1 MRLIGAEGKQFGIV
15 SRKEA
20 LAIARQE
27 GYDLVEVAP
36 QEEPPVCKLMD
47 YGKFQYQQ
55 KKKMQEAKK
64 KQKIIHVKEMVL
76 RPTIDTHDYEIKK
89 RNILRFLQEGDK
101 VKVVIRFR
109 GREVN
114 YLEIGE
120 KLLNKLI
127 DEVFEFGS
135 LESEPQ
141 KMERQI
147 TAILAPKKT

>member
-1 MRLIGAEGKQFGIV
+1 M
-15 SRKEA
+15 
-20 LAIARQE
+20 
-27 GYDLVEVAP
+27 AP

-120 KLLNKLI
+120 KLLNKLV
-127 DEVFEFGS
+127 DEVHEFGS

-147 TAILAPKKT
+147 TAILSPKKT